1 MMKNIFKK
9 TLALVLVLAIT
20 FTFAFTINR
29 HKGFDEHSN
38 LVQLN
43 AFTNDK
49 FNTEIPSSSN
59 AEEFIKFSEIH
70 EIILNAMTSTTHG
83 TGDARD
89 TYMSNAITSLVGNK
103 RVGIYTAD
111 DLYNF
116 SIAASYNWREA
127 ATPNL
132 YANLKTIKVIMDLDY
147 ALVSDI
153 DYSTMKSKQFIPV
166 GINIDL
172 SDGTGGSSKT
182 YLPFT
187 GTFDGNGFAISNLYL
202 ADYNYITMI
211 YRMAGDE
218 EGSTDAD
225 IPLSNYYAMFAN
237 VGTSAVIKNFQIIN
251 PILELL
257 DVPDGLTKAAVLAG
271 ENNGIIEN
279 VAVID
284 AKTNAAGNDSSGI
297 MWSLPY
303 GAVQTT
309 TFTAAGLVHT
319 NNGTLQN
326 SYYSADR
333 VVYSSSDYLFETKP
347 VVYTEGGTITGI
359 AYDKVV
365 EQYIDENNESS
376 NIIGYTESELLNGN
390 GVNINSATLADNS
403 RSWHFFEYDC
413 LPTLQGLDFNSSE
426 NAFVIADEYDLIIF
440 SQILSRQTPYNGIA
454 YTNHNYVITK
464 DIDMRNLPYT
474 PPKEEFK
481 GSLVGGTGT
490 LEDTI
495 NSNKVIK
502 NLSIT
507 NPYNTE
513 TEMYYGLFSKLSG
526 TVSNINFD
534 NCTINLL
541 QDDSVVTKTSYVGF
555 VAGVSNGAT
564 ISNIITNSTIGF
576 GTLGVGKTYAGGI
589 VGYGNGNISYV
600 ANTGNINGNAD
611 HSFTGLTLNAIYQIG
626 GILGGSSENNL
637 TLTNSINTGQIS
649 SPGTLSTFT
658 SSSNIQI
665 SVGGIVGQLNN
676 STSTNNVVYYV
687 TNEGQITA
695 NKFAG
700 TNTKYAYIYCAGVIG
715 NVIGKSG
722 PLNNGEQV
730 LNGRYENKGLIKNFY
745 TNDYTYCYNAGILV
759 ASTSEYSEFSYM
771 INTANNNLYSELG
784 MTNDTNN
791 KEIYYAATVVDN
803 STAGVTLS
811 RAYNE
816 ADYVYPNTYFDT
828 NSQEEA
834 LIGPF
839 FTSVSDYKSKLLYC
853 QNSGDITVSDI
864 TTSTDTKI
872 AGFTQSYNI
881 DYQNVYMTGDIKV
894 LNVNQSADLYVAG
907 ISWILPYLTTV
918 NIAKNCLNEGQIIT
932 AGISGNT
939 TIVNNQKEYEV
950 SNWWGGTTTETA
962 YGTDQEAPGF
972 SATIDA
978 NNLYVAG
985 LFNLNVGELTNSMN
999 RGDISSE
1006 YSGYNQITGTCNTF
1020 VGGLVTYNYN
1030 LIQDCANSGNINYS
1044 NETESPTEQEHTG
1057 YLTYVAG
1064 GNDPNCHF
1072 GGLIYAYSAGL
1083 ALGGICSAL
1092 GDRQATILNGKL
1104 NYGYLSDTSTS
1115 SMAKIYDSSNNGN
1128 VYGKAQQYVRCG
1140 GILAVALGV
1149 EITAGNDSIDSEES
1163 GAKRFSYCEVG
1174 SGDRIATSELSNGL
1188 NFGNICAVTNKIGQY
1203 SGTDSTRYGNEHS
1216 YNNAKRPGIYSC
1228 SGGVIG
1234 YGLCKM
1240 VRMINHGVISSCD
1253 VAGGVVGA
1261 TYVLGSV
1268 NPDEEYSVTTVDINT
1283 AVHYGK
1289 VKAIR
1294 NESYYDFDSLINSN
1308 FDENDT
1314 EHFYPD
1320 GDTTFIFPL
1329 NSSAGLTFE
1338 NLSLYPNKKRGFGGV
1353 FGRLQ
1358 RGNSGVMNSN
1368 SFINILNMDP
1378 NVDMIGRAD
1387 GTSYGAYY
1395 YYKLFVE
1402 GRKDTYFSA
1411 RINDTTPAL
1420 IVGYISSYSS
1430 SKIAY
1435 ASNSGNSSVT
1445 YTIRRG
1451 NNNRTFTIVSV
1462 QYNNVNINTVEE
1474 KVREVSGYDATS
1486 PLTNAQSS
1494 ETQQIISNV
1503 VSVESNV
1510 SGTMTLNDTN
1520 YQNYG
1525 FTQAELRQ
1533 LLTQNNTT
1541 TTVDRDIP
1549 SDGLVLSVDEN
1560 EYDDAG
1566 YYKMEIVTD
1575 NPSETDYTYI
1585 FDEDFPLMDPE
1596 QSNYI
1601 YAADNPVLANRFRL
1615 NTSTNYKPNGM
1626 YVLAS
1631 TKGRD
1636 KGAVLPANL
1645 KISSLYKLNE
1655 AEGKYIDLNNI
1666 STDDVIHDEE
1676 HNKELLNDYQSM
1688 FQIRLSDKSAIME
1701 QSTNDTLYDIV
1712 LYDPTGKAPT
1722 LTNGVKGVDSSGKP
1736 TITFTISSDAFN
1748 LTGNSTT
1755 VNYKVLSAELSE
1767 NAVIAKSGITE
1778 SNHPAFLVAYN
1789 NRTSNIISGSFE
1801 STITGTVT
1809 AGQSLELSDKVTVY
1823 SEIACNVSSLIT
1835 TYYSDYTII
1844 INCVDTRLNITMN
1857 SATMDGANVNVPTLD
1872 GTTYNF
1878 GTTSSILPNG
1888 TLGLV
1893 FRDVNNILPD
1903 NHELTFVG
1911 LKYNGTT
1918 IDPKYY
1924 SYDLSG
1930 VNNDNLFGI
1939 DLSLSDELASGTYTL
1954 EYKYYSNKDS
1964 YYVTFNKSS
1973 SNEYSVLDVNYD
1985 SYSFTSDAADLEFL
1999 TQSVNFDTYIGF
2011 GVLLKGVSYNTNSAL
2026 TVRTIN
2032 KTGVESYVNN
2042 VDYYELYLND
2052 VLINTVKLSP
2062 FATLSSATVS
2072 YRYDADGNREHVFTY
2087 NILDE
2092 SGTSHPITHTIKERA
2107 LDDVVIYKN
2116 GVVQLSQPI
2125 TVLRESVL
2133 TQVSIDFGFADA
2145 TENKNVTTVI
2155 TGNSNAIDETMVYYS
2170 TAAYYVV
2177 NITDLLE
2184 TGELIYTFNLQR
2196 ETDVQKELTSIQI
2209 EKLKGTSAYLQD
2221 INFQAGSDSNLVYP
2235 TIYESN
2241 ANGEEITSLY
2251 DIRVYYAGIDYDGA
2265 DENGIEYFRID
2276 GKVADIDIENYH
2288 PTFTIPVGATIER
2301 YDSASGTW
2309 TTDLYA
2315 NFIGE
2320 DENKDCII
2328 LYRITSEDGLSTVY
2342 YHITT
2347 TDILYNLTLRF
2358 TIYYRDGNGNIMLAD
2373 DANSP
2378 IKNSTVVITVRN
2390 YVLKQSIDAYTKNI
2404 EGNHTTYPLEPTT
2417 DNPTGITGE
2426 INGVNNQTT
2435 LFYRPHSL
2443 SDYLYT
2449 FGRNLS
2455 GCYGFSI
2462 VSPIYNGTT
2471 GGKLVNGERY
2481 TYDIYFKGVAD
2492 GTGGVQ
2498 YPWETDDYILP
2509 NLDDTGVYDGKYF
2522 FIENSLRNRIRNFAI
2537 VINAETGDGDWGL
2550 TDDTTTW
2557 N

>member
-347 VVYTEGGTITGI
+347 VVYTEGGTITGV
-359 AYDKVV
+359 AYDSVV
-365 EQYIDENNESS
+365 DQYVDENNTST
-376 NIIGYTESELLNGN
+376 NIKGYTESELLNGN

-564 ISNIITNSTIGF
+564 ISNIITNSTIEF

-611 HSFTGLTLNAIYQIG
+611 HNFTGLTLNAIYQIG

-637 TLTNSINTGQIS
+637 TLTNAINTGQIS

-730 LNGRYENKGLIKNFY
+730 LNGRYENKGLIKNYY
-745 TNDYTYCYNAGILV
+745 TNDYTFCYNAGILV
-759 ASTSEYSEFSYM
+759 ATTSEYSEFSYM

-784 MTNDTNN
+784 MTSDTNN

-803 STAGVTLS
+803 STAGITLS

-853 QNSGDITVSDI
+853 QNSGDITVSDV

-918 NIAKNCLNEGQIIT
+918 NTAKNCLNEGQIIT

-950 SNWWGGTTTETA
+950 SNGWWGTTTETL
-962 YGTDQEAPGF
+962 YGTDSEAPGF

-1030 LIQDCANSGNINYS
+1030 IIQDCANSGNINYT
-1044 NETESPTEQEHTG
+1044 NENASSTTF
-1057 YLTYVAG
+1057 VAG
-1064 GNDPNCHF
+1064 GDTPNNFF
-1072 GGLIYAYSAGL
+1072 GGLIYAYNGGL
-1083 ALGGICSAL
+1083 ALGGVCSAL
-1092 GDRQATILNGKL
+1092 GDTEATILNGDL
-1104 NYGYLSDTSTS
+1104 NYGYQKAIDAQIL
-1115 SMAKIYDSSNNGN
+1115 DSSNNGN

-1140 GILAVALGV
+1140 GVLAVALGV
-1149 EITAGNDSIDSEES
+1149 EITAGNDSIDSDAS
-1163 GAKRFSYCEVG
+1163 AAKRFSWCEVG
-1174 SGDRIATSELSNGL
+1174 SGDRIADALLSNGL
-1188 NFGNICAVTNKIGQY
+1188 NFGNICAISNKIGRHDY
-1203 SGTDSTRYGNEHS
+1203 SGPTGGNQGT
-1216 YNNAKRPGIYSC
+1216 RPGIYSC
-1228 SGGVIG
+1228 AGGVIA

-1240 VRMINHGVISSCD
+1240 NRMINHGIVSACD
-1253 VAGGVVGA
+1253 VAGGIIGA
-1261 TYVLGSV
+1261 TYILGT
-1268 NPDEEYSVTTVDINT
+1268 NDGDEADSLSITIVDINT

-1289 VKAIR
+1289 VKACKVKNYSFYNYSI
-1294 NESYYDFDSLINSN
+1294 ISN
-1308 FDENDT
+1308 IEDNINDT
-1314 EHFYPD
+1314 YFYPD
-1320 GDTTFIFPL
+1320 NDTSFIFPSGYTAL
-1329 NSSAGLTFE
+1329 NQGQ
-1338 NLSLYPNKKRGFGGV
+1338 KRGFGGI

-1358 RGNSGVMNSN
+1358 RGNYGQVQSTKFN
-1368 SFINILNMDP
+1368 NILNMDK

-1387 GTSYGAYY
+1387 GSGYTALMYYRFAIEGVEDTYYSARTNDTSPCVVVGYVTSTSTRNEVTSAELITLRIRRTGQNQNQYQYTVNRIDSYSNATVVQTPTETRTVAHYLDEESFDYDESYGNYIEVDY
-1395 YYKLFVE
+1395 EL
-1402 GRKDTYFSA
+1402 TP
-1411 RINDTTPAL
+1411 IITT
-1420 IVGYISSYSS
+1420 ID
-1430 SKIAY
+1430 
-1435 ASNSGNSSVT
+1435 
-1445 YTIRRG
+1445 
-1451 NNNRTFTIVSV
+1451 V
-1462 QYNNVNINTVEE
+1462 QTVNINLNNASLASYDLTTND
-1474 KVREVSGYDATS
+1474 VSDLFYDRNGYATIYKDPRDIDGFDYS
-1486 PLTNAQSS
+1486 LLNST
-1494 ETQQIISNV
+1494 TT
-1503 VSVESNV
+1503 
-1510 SGTMTLNDTN
+1510 SGTDKE
-1520 YQNYG
+1520 YQ
-1525 FTQAELRQ
+1525 
-1533 LLTQNNTT
+1533 
-1541 TTVDRDIP
+1541 V
-1549 SDGLVLSVDEN
+1549 
-1560 EYDDAG
+1560 
-1566 YYKMEIVTD
+1566 EIVTD

-1601 YAADNPVLANRFRL
+1601 YAADNPVLADRFRL
-1615 NTSTNYKPNGM
+1615 DTFTNYKPNGM

-1701 QSTNDTLYDIV
+1701 QSTDDTLYDIV
-1712 LYDPTGKAPT
+1712 LYDPTGNAPT

-1778 SNHPAFLVAYN
+1778 SNHPAFLVSYN

-1878 GTTSSILPNG
+1878 GTTPSILPNG

-1903 NHELTFVG
+1903 NHELTFIG
-1911 LKYNGTT
+1911 LKHNGTT

-1930 VNNDNLFGI
+1930 VNNNNLFGI
-1939 DLSLSDELASGTYTL
+1939 DLSLSDELSSGTYTL

-1973 SNEYSVLDVNYD
+1973 SSEYSVLDVNYD

-1999 TQSVNFDTYIGF
+1999 TQSANFDTYIGF
-2011 GVLLKGVSYNTNSAL
+2011 GVLLKGVAYNTNSAL
-2026 TVRTIN
+2026 TVKTIN

-2184 TGELIYTFNLQR
+2184 TGELTYTFNLQR

-2301 YDSASGTW
+2301 YDSVNDTW

-2390 YVLKQSIDAYTKNI
+2390 YVLKQSIDAYTKII
-2404 EGNHTTYPLEPTT
+2404 EGNHTTYPSEPTT

-2492 GTGGVQ
+2492 GTDGVQ
-2498 YPWETDDYILP
+2498 YPWATDDYILP

>member
-132 YANLKTIKVIMDLDY
+132 YANLKTIEVIMDLDY

-187 GTFDGNGFAISNLYL
+187 GTFDGNGFTISNLYL

-347 VVYTEGGTITGI
+347 VVYTEGGTIAGI
-359 AYDKVV
+359 AYDSVV

-376 NIIGYTESELLNGN
+376 NIIGYTESELLSGN
-390 GVNINSATLADNS
+390 GVNINSETLADNS

-413 LPTLQGLDFNSSE
+413 LPTLQGLNYDTTN

-464 DIDMRNLPYT
+464 DIDMRNLPYI

-611 HSFTGLTLNAIYQIG
+611 HNFTGLTLNAIYQIG

-637 TLTNSINTGQIS
+637 TLTNAINTGQIS

-803 STAGVTLS
+803 STAGITLS

-816 ADYVYPNTYFDT
+816 ADYVYPNTYFDP

-853 QNSGDITVSDI
+853 QNSGDITVSDV

-918 NIAKNCLNEGQIIT
+918 NTAKNCLNEGQIIT
-932 AGISGNT
+932 AGINGDTTVSGVSGTGSSNT
-939 TIVNNQKEYEV
+939 
-950 SNWWGGTTTETA
+950 S
-962 YGTDQEAPGF
+962 F

-1030 LIQDCANSGNINYS
+1030 IIQDCANSGDINYT
-1044 NETESPTEQEHTG
+1044 NENASSTTN
-1057 YLTYVAG
+1057 VAG
-1064 GNDPNCHF
+1064 GDTPNNLF
-1072 GGLIYAYSAGL
+1072 GGLTFAYNGGL
-1083 ALGGICSAL
+1083 ALGGVCSAL
-1092 GDRQATILNGKL
+1092 ADTEATILNGDL
-1104 NYGYLSDTSTS
+1104 NYGYQKAIDAQIL
-1115 SMAKIYDSSNNGN
+1115 DSSNNGN

-1140 GILAVALGV
+1140 GVLAVALGV
-1149 EITAGNDSIDSEES
+1149 EITAGNDSINSDASA
-1163 GAKRFSYCEVG
+1163 AKRFSWCEVG
-1174 SGDRIATSELSNGL
+1174 SGDRIADALLSNGL
-1188 NFGNICAVTNKIGQY
+1188 NFGNICAISNKIGRHDY
-1203 SGTDSTRYGNEHS
+1203 SGPSGGDQGT
-1216 YNNAKRPGIYSC
+1216 RPGIYSC
-1228 SGGVIG
+1228 AGGVIA

-1240 VRMINHGVISSCD
+1240 NRMINHGIVSACD
-1253 VAGGVVGA
+1253 VAGGIIGA
-1261 TYVLGSV
+1261 TYILGTAG
-1268 NPDEEYSVTTVDINT
+1268 NNNNTALSVTVVNINT

-1289 VKAIR
+1289 VKAAKV
-1294 NESYYDFDSLINSN
+1294 SN
-1308 FDENDT
+1308 FSNFQFSILKNIDNNLNKT
-1314 EHFYPD
+1314 AYFYPD
-1320 GDTTFIFPL
+1320 NDDTFVFPR
-1329 NSSAGLTFE
+1329 GEFE
-1338 NLSLYPNKKRGFGGV
+1338 PLDQGQKRGFGGI

-1358 RGNSGVMNSN
+1358 RGNRGLMQSN
-1368 SFINILNMDP
+1368 NFINILNMDE

-1387 GTSYGAYY
+1387 GSGYDAYVY
-1395 YYKLFVE
+1395 YRFAVSGVE
-1402 GRKDTYFSA
+1402 DTYYSA
-1411 RINDTTPAL
+1411 RKNDTTPNVV
-1420 IVGYISSYSS
+1420 IGHRTGTFENKVIESS
-1430 SKIAY
+1430 SQA
-1435 ASNSGNSSVT
+1435 V
-1445 YTIRRG
+1445 YTIRYDEGGWFTNEGFYITRVEITGATGYIETGFMRNVKQYLNQATITLNQATQNTLQIRTITSREEFSNQSETLTYGNTELNIEDYDFTQEQINQVENQFG
-1451 NNNRTFTIVSV
+1451 NNPQDGATITYVVDNYSGEDTSTNTGRTAHQV
-1462 QYNNVNINTVEE
+1462 
-1474 KVREVSGYDATS
+1474 
-1486 PLTNAQSS
+1486 
-1494 ETQQIISNV
+1494 
-1503 VSVESNV
+1503 
-1510 SGTMTLNDTN
+1510 
-1520 YQNYG
+1520 
-1525 FTQAELRQ
+1525 
-1533 LLTQNNTT
+1533 
-1541 TTVDRDIP
+1541 
-1549 SDGLVLSVDEN
+1549 
-1560 EYDDAG
+1560 
-1566 YYKMEIVTD
+1566 EIVTD
-1575 NPSETDYTYI
+1575 DPNETDYTYI

-1636 KGAVLPANL
+1636 KGAVLPANF

-1676 HNKELLNDYQSM
+1676 HNEELLNDYQSM
-1688 FQIRLSDKSAIME
+1688 FQIRLSDKSAIIE
-1701 QSTNDTLYDIV
+1701 QSTDDTLYDIV
-1712 LYDPTGKAPT
+1712 LYDPDGNAPT

-1748 LTGNSTT
+1748 LTGNSAT

-1767 NAVIAKSGITE
+1767 NAVIAESGITE

-1809 AGQSLELSDKVTVY
+1809 AGQSLKLSDKVTVY
-1823 SEIACNVSSLIT
+1823 SEIACNVSTLIT
-1835 TYYSDYTII
+1835 TYCSDYTII
-1844 INCVDTRLNITMN
+1844 IDCVDTRLNITMN
-1857 SATMDGANVNVPTLD
+1857 SATMDGTNVAVPDPTPD

-1878 GTTSSILPNG
+1878 GTTPSILPNG

-1893 FRDVNNILPD
+1893 FRDVNDILPD
-1903 NHELTFVG
+1903 NHELTFIG
-1911 LKYNGTT
+1911 LKHNGTT

-1930 VNNDNLFGI
+1930 VNDDNLFGI

-1964 YYVTFNKSS
+1964 YYVIFNKSS

-1999 TQSVNFDTYIGF
+1999 TQSDNFDTYIGF
-2011 GVLLKGVSYNTNSAL
+2011 GVLLKGVKYNTNSAL
-2026 TVRTIN
+2026 TVKTIN
-2032 KTGVESYVNN
+2032 KTGAESYVNN
-2042 VDYYELYLND
+2042 VDYYELYLNG

-2072 YRYDADGNREHVFTY
+2072 YRYDASGNREHVFTY

-2301 YDSASGTW
+2301 YDSVNDTW

-2390 YVLKQSIDAYTKNI
+2390 YVLEQSIDAYTKII

-2426 INGVNNQTT
+2426 ITGVNNQTT

-2492 GTGGVQ
+2492 GTDGVQ
-2498 YPWETDDYILP
+2498 YPWATDDYILP